1 MEKVRLQKYISD
13 CGLMSRRAAETEI
26 VNGNFTINGIVATL
40 GDKVNGHKDEICYK
54 GKRIYKKHTDNYVY
68 IMINKPVGYVTTLS
82 DEKGR
87 PCVADL
93 IDGISTRVY
102 PIGRLDMYSE
112 GLLLL
117 TNDGALTEKL
127 THPRHSIPKVYRVRI
142 DSMITEEQYKK
153 LLSPMVIEGYQIEPV
168 YCEVLKRE
176 ENRTILQMTLY
187 EGRNRQIR
195 RMCEARDVEI
205 LRLCRIA
212 IGTITLGN
220 LAPGKWRYLSHAQVE
235 YLKNA
240 MKNSK
245 KS

>member
-195 RMCEARDVEI
+195 RMCEQVGLHI
-205 LRLCRIA
+205 LGLKRIS
-212 IGTITLGN
+212 IGDIHLGTLK
-220 LAPGKWRYLSHAQVE
+220 PGQWKYLSRDQVQ
-235 YLKNA
+235 YLK
-240 MKNSK
+240 SI
-245 KS
+245 